1 MFERFCNKNYLNIH
15 PFVNFFQLGY
25 NYEKNNYYI
34 NKEEKIENFETINKS
49 ELIHKKYIKLLGNEK
64 NYKQF
69 LNYFNNNKIINI
81 PFKNCFN
88 SSDIIYQEPRLWEK
102 ISGSS
107 GMAAGNTIE
116 EALVQGISEIFEH
129 YVQEQFFKN
138 PPKKLYF
145 ISQTNINESNLN
157 IMKNIEKNNNGIIK
171 IADLSYEYSVPVCL
185 AILYNYNTYNYII
198 NFSAAPTIQI
208 AIERALTELYQNKYN
223 YKTFDIQPQRPY
235 INSYEE
241 TLSNYYSKFSK
252 CNQIPEFSLLNN
264 EEKEYNKEIF
274 LQDDNYTNQDF
285 INYYQ
290 KLCQKLE
297 MPLYYYDFSPLENI
311 KAILIISPY
320 KEYKNYIIKKFEKL
334 SNYRKKRVI
343 NIANNIYNLISETL
357 NGTIN
362 IAKIKYYRSILN
374 KKNKMNELEQEFLG
388 ILLGTNWFIPYFT
401 GESLA
406 IIFELSKKEI
416 SKEYILYATQNTHF
430 EFLARKYISIYEY
443 KISKKYTNEEIYNFL
458 SLMDNFITMEDVIM
472 GDNLDYLFY
481 KIVLEPMKYLY
492 LSEPFQNM
500 IQAYCITY

>member
-1 MFERFCNKNYLNIH
+1 MININNFELKYKDNFPKETIKNIKNFFEEKNLILEEKTIFQSEESNTWTCIIELLTQNEKIISTTGKGVTKDLALASGYAEMFERFCNKNYLNIH

-223 YKTFDIQPQRPY
+223 YKTFDI
-235 INSYEE
+235 
-241 TLSNYYSKFSK
+241 
-252 CNQIPEFSLLNN
+252 
-264 EEKEYNKEIF
+264 
-274 LQDDNYTNQDF
+274 
-285 INYYQ
+285 
-290 KLCQKLE
+290 
-297 MPLYYYDFSPLENI
+297 
-311 KAILIISPY
+311 
-320 KEYKNYIIKKFEKL
+320 
-334 SNYRKKRVI
+334 
-343 NIANNIYNLISETL
+343 
-357 NGTIN
+357 
-362 IAKIKYYRSILN
+362 
-374 KKNKMNELEQEFLG
+374 
-388 ILLGTNWFIPYFT
+388 
-401 GESLA
+401 
-406 IIFELSKKEI
+406 
-416 SKEYILYATQNTHF
+416 
-430 EFLARKYISIYEY
+430 
-443 KISKKYTNEEIYNFL
+443 
-458 SLMDNFITMEDVIM
+458 
-472 GDNLDYLFY
+472 
-481 KIVLEPMKYLY
+481 
-492 LSEPFQNM
+492 
-500 IQAYCITY
+500 